1 MRYIL
6 KQQLYRFAAIAL
18 MVGYTY
24 LQFRQ
29 MHDMSNIDWYMVAI
43 VNVVGLLAIVV
54 ITSKIKI
61 ASAHLEHHR
70 QEGNKQ
76 HGTADY

>member
-6 KQQLYRFAAIAL
+6 KHQIIRLIVLAA
-18 MVGYTY
+18 MVGYTT
-24 LQFRQ
+24 LQFRR
-29 MHDMSNIDWYMVAI
+29 MKDMVSLDWYLVVAI
-43 VNVVGLLAIVV
+43 IVLGLLAIVV

-76 HGTADY
+76 HGTAD